1 MGEDMNELINIG
13 CTSYISID
21 KLVAVVAPD
30 AAPIRRMILSAKNM
44 GKLIDATCGRKTK
57 SVLCMDSDH
66 IILSCLSVETIETKV
81 KDCVGG

>member
-21 KLVAVVAPD
+21 KLVAVVSPD

-66 IILSCLSVETIETKV
+66 IILSCLSVEAIETKV

>member
-1 MGEDMNELINIG
+1 MNELINIG
-13 CTSYISID
+13 CTSYISIS

-30 AAPIRRMILSAKNM
+30 AAPIKRMVLAAKNI

-66 IILSCLSVETIETKV
+66 VILSCLSVDSIETRI
-81 KDCVGG
+81 KDCLGGE

>member
-1 MGEDMNELINIG
+1 MGENMKELINIG

-21 KLVAVVAPD
+21 RLVSVVAPD

-66 IILSCLSVETIETKV
+66 IILSCLSVEAIETKI
-81 KDCVGG
+81 KDCIDG

>member
-1 MGEDMNELINIG
+1 MNELISIG
-13 CTSYISID
+13 CTSYISIS

-30 AAPIRRMILSAKNM
+30 AAPIKRMILAAKNI

-66 IILSCLSVETIETKV
+66 VILSCLSVDAIENKV
-81 KDCVGG
+81 KECIGGE

>member
-1 MGEDMNELINIG
+1 MNELINIG
-13 CTSYISID
+13 CTSYISVD

-30 AAPIRRMILSAKNM
+30 AAPIRRVILSAKNM

-66 IILSCLSVETIETKV
+66 VILSCLSVESIETKIR
-81 KDCVGG
+81 DCVGGGD